1 MGKRV
6 ILMFVFWINIIY
18 ICSGQA
24 PAEGGAKKVEEIQR
38 SYLTEELLLTPE
50 EATKFFPVFED
61 YKEELKK
68 IKKERGVDELEYAE
82 QVLAIRKKFKT
93 EFKGILGSDDRVN
106 KIYVAEKNFKKILED
121 ELDKRKKGSKQLGDK
136 IYQISY
142 LTLFN

>member
-136 IYQISY
+136 IYQINY